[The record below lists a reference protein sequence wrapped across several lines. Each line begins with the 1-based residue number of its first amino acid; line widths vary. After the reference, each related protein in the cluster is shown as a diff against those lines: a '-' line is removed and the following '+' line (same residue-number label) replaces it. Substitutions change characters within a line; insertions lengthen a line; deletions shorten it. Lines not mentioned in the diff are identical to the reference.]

1 MKIKLLL
8 NEVTKELLKDLDIL
22 YKYYIDNNE
31 EHLELVDG
39 IVIDHILMATYLCFY
54 KVPIPLINKVYVS
67 KSNIEGLG
75 VFAKENIKKGEI
87 VTIYPSDAVRIDK
100 GNEYYQMLSDRT
112 LQISETCAY
121 KTDYGIILGDRDL
134 INDTNLV
141 GHIVN
146 DYTNYKESL
155 EQNCIYYP
163 YHMFILIVAAIDIK
177 KDNELLVSYGV
188 DYWNVIHRVQQV
200 QQDKKND

>member
-8 NEVTKELLKDLDIL
+8 NDVTKELLKDLDIL
-22 YKYYIDNNE
+22 YKYYIDNKE

-54 KVPIPLINKVYVS
+54 EVPIPQLNKVYVDQ
-67 KSNIEGLG
+67 SNIEGLG

-121 KTDYGIILGDRDL
+121 KTNYAIILGDRTL
-134 INDTNLV
+134 IKDTNLV

-146 DYTNYKESL
+146 DHTDYKKSL

-163 YHMFILIVAAIDIK
+163 YHMFILIVVIEDIK
-177 KDNELLVSYGV
+177 KDDELLVSYGV
-188 DYWNVIHRVQQV
+188 DYWNVIKDQPDH
-200 QQDKKND
+200 KND